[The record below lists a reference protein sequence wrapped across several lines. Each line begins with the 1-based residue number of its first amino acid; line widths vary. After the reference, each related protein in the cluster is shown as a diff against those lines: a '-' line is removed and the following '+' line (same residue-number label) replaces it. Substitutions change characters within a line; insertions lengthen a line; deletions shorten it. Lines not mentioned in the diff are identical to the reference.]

1 MKRILI
7 ILGLTYL
14 FFLLEFLM
22 FNAFGRWGKP
32 ELLIILIVFFNLYL
46 GIRYSLIC
54 AFTAGVLRDAF
65 SSQIFG
71 IYIFL
76 FMSSVFLAT
85 ILRRNFYRPGSRL
98 SRLVVTAGVLFFFF
112 LFQTV
117 LFSMNADLD
126 LHGSLQFVFLPELF
140 ATMICATYVFRQL
153 KYLADK
159 VRL

>member
-32 ELLIILIVFFNLYL
+32 NLLIILIVFLNLYL
-46 GIRYSLIC
+46 GIRHGLIC
-54 AFTAGVLRDAF
+54 AFMAGFLKDAF
-65 SSQIFG
+65 STQVFG
-71 IYIFL
+71 VYIFL
-76 FMSSVFLAT
+76 FMASAFLAT

-98 SRLVVTAGVLFFFF
+98 SRLVVTAGVLTFFF
-112 LFQTV
+112 LFQAV
-117 LFSMNADLD
+117 IYSMDMDLD
-126 LHGSLQFVFLPELF
+126 LHGSLQYVFLPELVS
-140 ATMICATYVFRQL
+140 TMICATYVFRQL